1 MLSRDATIQF
11 PTATPVRT
19 LLVGADNA
27 TSSIDGLLVRIPG
40 RVCISYEPSN
50 DTNLVTV
57 HLYGSVYTAK
67 SSRPLDVDTLLLR
80 KGLTVLT
87 LNAATTWAPSLTSLV
102 HVVLHQPHRLR
113 YLSTTAD
120 TVLLPPI
127 HGSVLPSDDVGRRSH
142 VQLTARATGSIY
154 VNEAPPLEIGSLTL
168 ENYGSGAVQ
177 VQLRSRLAVQT
188 TLEVKAMG
196 TGAIAIATPH
206 LDANL
211 VRTFA
216 ASDGDVYLEAGT
228 LSAPFLRSTM
238 AGSGDIA
245 FASRQHAVTCA
256 NHDVSMLGDGTID
269 AGAMACNRT
278 FVYSAG
284 PGHVIV
290 DGGLVLETTHVGSGH
305 TSYAST
311 PPLSITHIGFG
322 PRQGV
327 HASQAVPRHWTF
339 APAPPMAPLA
349 VMALEAT
356 TMSHALASSVE
367 GVLFVCVAAAVPML
381 LWTYLKRRNYALL
394 P

>member
-1 MLSRDATIQF
+1 MSTRCACAKVSR
-11 PTATPVRT
+11 
-19 LLVGADNA
+19 
-27 TSSIDGLLVRIPG
+27 
-40 RVCISYEPSN
+40 
-50 DTNLVTV
+50 
-57 HLYGSVYTAK
+57 
-67 SSRPLDVDTLLLR
+67 
-80 KGLTVLT
+80 
-87 LNAATTWAPSLTSLV
+87 LV

-120 TVLLPPI
+120 TVFLPPI
-127 HGSVLPSDDVGRRSH
+127 HGSVLPSDAVGRRSH

-188 TLEVKAMG
+188 TLEVKTMG
-196 TGAIAIATPH
+196 TGAIAVATPH

-211 VRTFA
+211 IRTFA
-216 ASDGDVYLEAGT
+216 ASDGDVYLEAAT
-228 LSAPFLRSTM
+228 LSVPFLRSTM
-238 AGSGDIA
+238 AGAGDIA
-245 FASRQHAVTCA
+245 YHTPQHAVLCA
-256 NHDVSMLGDGTID
+256 NHDVSMLGEGTIF
-269 AGAMACNRT
+269 AGAIMCNRT
-278 FVYSAG
+278 FVYSTG

-290 DGGLVLETTHVGSGH
+290 DGGLVLETTHAGSGH

-322 PRQGV
+322 PRAGV
-327 HASQAVPRHWTF
+327 QASQDVPRHWTF

-349 VMALEAT
+349 VANEMNDEVRQALATT
-356 TMSHALASSVE
+356 TMSHALASSVQ
-367 GVLFVCVAAAVPML
+367 GVLFVCMAAAVPML